1 MPGRVHPPTHSPAY
15 ARAQLGIVTRAQAEV
30 MVSFS
35 PVERPHKLDHRTA
48 RASGVGETVKLL
60 QGLQALMV

>member
-1 MPGRVHPPTHSPAY
+1 M
-15 ARAQLGIVTRAQAEV
+15 TRAQAEV